1 MAVRHAPRNRLSV
14 QVTAHPDRWS
24 HKQNSAYGLL
34 NSKTVFALNGGYRFL
49 VLVFCSFECFYAFRT
64 RLLPP
69 RSQPLLLNKSKTY
82 VSL

>member
-34 NSKTVFALNGGYRFL
+34 NSKTVFALNGGCR
-49 VLVFCSFECFYAFRT
+49 FCSFECFYAFRT

>member
-34 NSKTVFALNGGYRFL
+34 NSKMVFALNGGYRFL
-49 VLVFCSFECFYAFRT
+49 FSFFI
-64 RLLPP
+64 
-69 RSQPLLLNKSKTY
+69 LLNAFTHFAPASCHIE
-82 VSL
+82 VSRCC

>member
-34 NSKTVFALNGGYRFL
+34 NSKNGI
-49 VLVFCSFECFYAFRT
+49 
-64 RLLPP
+64 RLKRRIPFFV
-69 RSQPLLLNKSKTY
+69 LLNAFTHLAPASCHPE
-82 VSL
+82 VSRCC

>member
-34 NSKTVFALNGGYRFL
+34 NFKGIRQSADAFFCCAFL
-49 VLVFCSFECFYAFRT
+49 FLSSAY
-64 RLLPP
+64 
-69 RSQPLLLNKSKTY
+69 PLLISA
-82 VSL
+82 

>member
-34 NSKTVFALNGGYRFL
+34 NSKTVFALNGGCRFL
-49 VLVFCSFECFYAFRT
+49 FF
-64 RLLPP
+64 
-69 RSQPLLLNKSKTY
+69 
-82 VSL
+82 

>member
-34 NSKTVFALNGGYRFL
+34 NSKTVFALNGECRFL
-49 VLVFCSFECFYAFRT
+49 FFLNVLYISRSLFAA
-64 RLLPP
+64 LP
-69 RSQPLLLNKSKTY
+69 SA
-82 VSL
+82 VAAE

>member
-34 NSKTVFALNGGYRFL
+34 NSKTVFALNGECRFF
-49 VLVFCSFECFYAFRT
+49 V
-64 RLLPP
+64 
-69 RSQPLLLNKSKTY
+69 LLNVFTHFAPASCRPE
-82 VSL
+82 VSRCC

>member
-34 NSKTVFALNGGYRFL
+34 NSKTVFALNGGCRFF
-49 VLVFCSFECFYAFRT
+49 V
-64 RLLPP
+64 
-69 RSQPLLLNKSKTY
+69 LLNAFTHFAPASCHPE
-82 VSL
+82 VIRCC

>member
-49 VLVFCSFECFYAFRT
+49 FFWM
-64 RLLPP
+64 LLRISHPP
-69 RSQPLLLNKSKTY
+69 LATPKSA
-82 VSL
+82 VAAE

>member
-34 NSKTVFALNGGYRFL
+34 NSKTVFALNGGCRF
-49 VLVFCSFECFYAFRT
+49 FSFECFYAFRT

>member
-49 VLVFCSFECFYAFRT
+49 FF
-64 RLLPP
+64 
-69 RSQPLLLNKSKTY
+69 
-82 VSL
+82 